1 MALGNANTTAQAR
14 GKNKSVIVKRRKE
27 VVAARGYNSFQ
38 VSSALTGVTNAQGVC
53 LSSASINNTVYHNG
67 SSAAPV
73 ANDLVYSRAR
83 ASEKYL
89 LEDGYY
95 RASVSSANYYLIIA
109 SGRVQSCGT
118 CR

>member
-1 MALGNANTTAQAR
+1 MALGNANSTAQAR

-27 VVAARGYNSFQ
+27 VVLAKGYRTFQ
-38 VSSALTGVTNAQGVC
+38 ISSALTGVSNAQGTC
-53 LSSASINNTVYHNG
+53 SSSASINNTVYHNG
-67 SSAAPV
+67 SSAAPA
-73 ANDLVYSRAR
+73 ANDLVYIRAR

-95 RASVSSANYYLIIA
+95 RASISSANHYLIIA

>member
-38 VSSALTGVTNAQGVC
+38 VSSALTGISNAQGIC
-53 LSSASINNTVYHNG
+53 SSSASINNTVYHNG

-73 ANDLVYSRAR
+73 ANDLVYIRAR

-95 RASVSSANYYLIIA
+95 RASISSANHYLIIA
-109 SGRVQSCGT
+109 LGKVRSCGT

>member
-1 MALGNANTTAQAR
+1 MALGNSNSSSQSR
-14 GKNKSVIVKRRKE
+14 GKNKPVIVKRRKE

-38 VSSALTGVTNAQGVC
+38 VSSALTGIINAQGIC
-53 LSSASINNTVYHNG
+53 SSSASISNTVYHNG

-95 RASVSSANYYLIIA
+95 RASISSANHYLIIA